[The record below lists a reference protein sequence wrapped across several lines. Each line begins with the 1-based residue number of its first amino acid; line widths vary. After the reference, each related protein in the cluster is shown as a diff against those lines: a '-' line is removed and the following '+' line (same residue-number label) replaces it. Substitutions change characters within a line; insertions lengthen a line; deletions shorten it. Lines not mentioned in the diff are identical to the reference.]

1 MPTGTQ
7 GKGVTVMFS
16 EDALRQVVALTG
28 VVLNQHD
35 LKSALDEVTRLTV
48 QALPEC
54 DGASLTTYEDGNPA
68 VGAADGDWARELDES
83 QFQEREGPCL
93 DAARTGQVFRVRDF
107 ESESRWPFYARRAV
121 DLGARSVVSLPM
133 ASEGKVLGALNAYS
147 RTSDAFPAEVVALG
161 ELIAAQASI
170 ATLVASSYF
179 RHRSLG
185 DQLRQAMQSRA
196 VIEQAKGIVM
206 GTRRCTDSQA
216 FDVLVELSQKS
227 NRKLRDVAQAL
238 VDEAAAG

>member
-1 MPTGTQ
+1 
-7 GKGVTVMFS
+7 MFS

-28 VVLNQHD
+28 VVLTQDD
-35 LKSALDEVTRLTV
+35 LGSALDEVTRLTV
-48 QALPEC
+48 EALPDC

-68 VGAADGDWARELDES
+68 VGAADGPWARGLDEA
-83 QFQEREGPCL
+83 QFEEREGPCL

-107 ESESRWPFYARRAV
+107 ASESRWPFFARRATQ
-121 DLGARSVVSLPM
+121 LGAHSVVSLPM

-147 RTSDAFPAEVVALG
+147 RKPDAFPAEAVALG
-161 ELIAAQASI
+161 ELIAAQASM
-170 ATLVASSYF
+170 ATLVASSYY

-206 GTRRCTDSQA
+206 ATQGCTESQA
-216 FDVLVELSQKS
+216 FDVLVQLSQTS
-227 NRKLRDVAQAL
+227 NRKLRDVAQSL
-238 VDEAAAG
+238 VDDAARG